1 MSILAAAKPP
11 LETGLVATICGHPGS
26 GKTTLACTFGKSFLI
41 RTKGE
46 GMPRDIPADM
56 MPDSLDETDS
66 AGSLFDQMIALLRE
80 PHDYQTLIVDSVSG
94 LDDMFI
100 RDVLDRDKDAKNIQ
114 TAHGGYGAGRDMVTS
129 MHWRVRR
136 AAEHLRKKRGMNTI
150 FIAHTEIS
158 RVEPPDSDSYTQWG
172 LKLHHKSV
180 APYVDQ
186 VDLVGFLREDTA
198 VTGKERKRAVGS
210 GDRVLVTY
218 LTPTAVTKNRFG
230 IRDDLQVSHLE
241 NPLLGL
247 IPGLPGAKPAKKAK
261 TAAKPEDNAVA
272 AGEEESTDSMM
283 ENGNE

>member
-46 GMPRDIPADM
+46 GMPRDVPADM
-56 MPDSLDETDS
+56 MPDALDETDS
-66 AGSLFDQMIALLRE
+66 AESLFEQMIALLRE
-80 PHDYQTLIVDSVSG
+80 PHNYKTLIVDSVSG

-114 TAHGGYGAGRDMVTS
+114 TAHGGYGAGRDMVTNL
-129 MHWRVRR
+129 HWRVRR

-247 IPGLPGAKPAKKAK
+247 IPGLPGAAPAKPARGKP
-261 TAAKPEDNAVA
+261 AAPVTDETETTGND
-272 AGEEESTDSMM
+272 GEQE
-283 ENGNE
+283 